1 MDPRRSTAKRSGA
14 CGNISRGK
22 KREQLVSKDFH
33 QKGLGVLIAPIVL
46 RSRGMGQCD
55 LVRFLPLTRCVEVLE
70 IKGGESWVSY
80 AQSRRLR
87 EAGTFIGKILG
98 ASVVL
103 RSIGLAGVCK
113 ESQSPLT
120 F

>member
-1 MDPRRSTAKRSGA
+1 VA

-22 KREQLVSKDFH
+22 QREQLASKDFH
-33 QKGLGVLIAPIVL
+33 QKGMAVLIAPIVL

-70 IKGGESWVSY
+70 IKGKDLWVSH

-103 RSIGLAGVCK
+103 RSGVCK
-113 ESQSPLT
+113 ESHSPLT

>member
-1 MDPRRSTAKRSGA
+1 MDLHRSIGKPSAAS
-14 CGNISRGK
+14 GNISRGK
-22 KREQLVSKDFH
+22 KREQLVSKVFH
-33 QKGLGVLIAPIVL
+33 QRGLGVLVAPIVL

-70 IKGGESWVSY
+70 IKGEESWVSHS
-80 AQSRRLR
+80 QSRRLR
-87 EAGTFIGKILG
+87 QAGTFIGKILG

-103 RSIGLAGVCK
+103 RSVGLAGVCK

>member
-1 MDPRRSTAKRSGA
+1 MGPHRSTAKRSVA
-14 CGNISRGK
+14 SGNISRGK

-33 QKGLGVLIAPIVL
+33 QRGLGVLVAPIVL

-80 AQSRRLR
+80 SQSRRLR
-87 EAGTFIGKILG
+87 EAGNYIGKILG